1 LRSSNGERRR
11 HIGVAGAK
19 APPRASRR
27 SGTVE
32 TKPDWRVL
40 RRRRIP
46 VGQIWEWEVAV
57 FIRILEHVV
66 TALLGVIVVFVIA
79 EVGLRT
85 FAGYSLIVTDEISRY
100 LMVWTA
106 MLAAALLVHDDG
118 HVRIALVTDLVPARL
133 AKILYALSQLVVLFF
148 LGVVIYTT
156 LLQMPALKQQN
167 TVTLGVSI
175 AWFYAAL
182 PVAGAVMFLL
192 TVRALILRLKESNG
206 SG

>member
-1 LRSSNGERRR
+1 M
-11 HIGVAGAK
+11 
-19 APPRASRR
+19 
-27 SGTVE
+27 
-32 TKPDWRVL
+32 
-40 RRRRIP
+40 
-46 VGQIWEWEVAV
+46 AV

-85 FAGYSLIVTDEISRY
+85 LAGYSLIVTDEISRY

-118 HVRIALVTDLVPARL
+118 HVRIALVTDLVPPRL
-133 AKILYALSQLVVLFF
+133 AKILDALSQLVVLFF

-156 LLQMPALKQQN
+156 LLQMPALIQQN

-192 TVRALILRLKESNG
+192 TVRALVLRLKGSNG

>member
-1 LRSSNGERRR
+1 
-11 HIGVAGAK
+11 
-19 APPRASRR
+19 
-27 SGTVE
+27 
-32 TKPDWRVL
+32 
-40 RRRRIP
+40 
-46 VGQIWEWEVAV
+46 
-57 FIRILEHVV
+57 
-66 TALLGVIVVFVIA
+66 
-79 EVGLRT
+79 
-85 FAGYSLIVTDEISRY
+85 
-100 LMVWTA
+100 
-106 MLAAALLVHDDG
+106 
-118 HVRIALVTDLVPARL
+118 VPARL

-182 PVAGAVMFLL
+182 PVAGAVMFVL